1 MSPKRKAAAN
11 VFREQ
16 NLQNQSGFDLDDLN
30 EIDAYE
36 SEAKPYAKELLDDV
50 PMPSMAPA
58 APPMPAPQRRRKPK
72 VASSIPEMM
81 LLNQSIKSSEE
92 LQLEKEPLQVRETGV
107 WFWRRII
114 APPNAYVVHTRMGN
128 VKTIGLG
135 TSFRYN
141 ANTDAYLIVPA
152 AMQTIGVVANCI
164 SKEKQGINVL
174 AYVQWQIDDFSV
186 AYRKLD
192 ISDSRD
198 PLGIVNAQLG
208 EQTEAAIKDKISTM
222 SVEEVLTDKAPVIE
236 ELTTR
241 LKAVAEGRQQG
252 TEVSEGLGIKIVTVQ
267 IKEAFVSSQKL
278 WEDLQ
283 APFRHEKERTARISY
298 LSSQDEIRKKEMET
312 KQARQIREA
321 ETQVEIE
328 RTIQTKE
335 TEAAELRLSQE
346 SLRFSRS
353 QEAEREK
360 IELEADTQ
368 LAKQVSEQR
377 ISTQTKRLQI
387 EEEIEALQE
396 ETRLGQAKL
405 AAEEE
410 RVEQEKTLK
419 NLQATLSTQIQE
431 QTDALALQKL
441 AGDLA
446 RKRDESEHQF
456 EQQAKKD
463 ELDLARR
470 TREIEIARLQQEVQN
485 LINDRDLTL
494 RLIEKLPELAEQMP
508 EIQELKVL
516 QTGSGG
522 SFDGLATF
530 LTEMLGLANHL
541 GLTLPSGQ
549 AGSDSDSMH

>member
-1 MSPKRKAAAN
+1 MSAKRKAAAN

-16 NLQNQSGFDLDDLN
+16 NMPNQQMLDIDEIEEAPATEALFDAELDDGAMLRR
-30 EIDAYE
+30 AAP
-36 SEAKPYAKELLDDV
+36 S
-50 PMPSMAPA
+50 PMPAQQRARKPA
-58 APPMPAPQRRRKPK
+58 APGKPQKE
-72 VASSIPEMM
+72 SYSQMM
-81 LLNQSIKSSEE
+81 MNNLIKSSEE
-92 LQLEKEPLQVRETGV
+92 MQLEKEPLQVRETGTWLWKRV
-107 WFWRRII
+107 I
-114 APPNAYVVHTRMGN
+114 APPNAYVVHTRMGK

-222 SVEEVLTDKAPVIE
+222 TVEEVLTDKAPVIE

-252 TEVSEGLGIKIVTVQ
+252 GEVNEGLGIKIVTVQ
-267 IKEAFVSSQKL
+267 IKEAIVSSQKL

-298 LSSQDEIRKKEMET
+298 LASQDEIKKKELET
-312 KQARQIREA
+312 KQAVQTREA

-328 RTIQTKE
+328 RITQTKE
-335 TEAAELRLSQE
+335 TEAAELRLAEE
-346 SLRFSRS
+346 SRRFSRT
-353 QEAEREK
+353 QESEREK
-360 IELEADTQ
+360 LELEAQTT
-368 LAKQVSEQR
+368 LAKQESEQR
-377 ISTQTKRLQI
+377 VATQKKRLEI
-387 EEEIEALQE
+387 EEQVQAMQE
-396 ETRLGQAKL
+396 EARLAQARL

-410 RVEQEKTLK
+410 RIEQEKTFKQLEAELAAQVQEQSAALAAQKLEAQLARQRDEAKLK
-419 NLQATLSTQIQE
+419 LELQA
-431 QTDALALQKL
+431 DKDRLAM
-441 AGDLA
+441 
-446 RKRDESEHQF
+446 
-456 EQQAKKD
+456 
-463 ELDLARR
+463 ELRE
-470 TREIEIARLQQEVQN
+470 REIELARLQQEVQN
-485 LINDRDLTL
+485 LINERDLTL

-508 EIQELKVL
+508 DIQELKVL
-516 QTGSGG
+516 QTGNGDG
-522 SFDGLATF
+522 TFDTLAAF
-530 LTEMLGLANHL
+530 LTQTLGLANHL
-541 GLTLPSGQ
+541 GLSLPSGE
-549 AGSDSDSMH
+549 GNKEDSEA